1 MCLAGAGA
9 APRPGNLYNRDWRV
23 RNTAIMFENLTDK
36 LQRTFKN
43 LRGQGKLTE
52 EHLDVALGEIREA
65 LIEGDV
71 NVGVADELLA
81 NIRSKALGSEV
92 MLQLSPDQQVVKIVR
107 DELTNLLGKHAKPLF
122 ASRPPSV
129 WMIVGLQGSGKTT
142 TTGKLAKWLSQ
153 HGHRPIV
160 VSTDVYRPAAREQLS
175 QVARSIGIALWPGA
189 GTDKPLEIVRGAIKE
204 AKLSASDVVVV
215 DTAGR
220 LHIDDALM
228 NELSTLKKELQPS
241 EMLFIADAMIGQD
254 AVRSAG
260 EFHKRLGLTGV
271 VLTKLDGDAR
281 GGAALSI
288 AKVSGAPVKFVGL
301 GEKYDAL
308 EGFYPERIV
317 SRVLGMGDILSLIER
332 AESAF
337 DKKTAMELERKLRKE
352 EFTLED
358 FRDQLK
364 QIRKM
369 GPLDQLVDM
378 LPKVGPL
385 QNLPKDTTVDEKK
398 LKQVEAIINSMTNE
412 ERRDHNVIDGKRRKR
427 IAKGSGT
434 SVQEVN
440 QVIKQYMQMRTMMK
454 QYGALAARSKMKG
467 LGKLAG
473 LG

>member
-1 MCLAGAGA
+1 
-9 APRPGNLYNRDWRV
+9 
-23 RNTAIMFENLTDK
+23 MFENLTEK
-36 LQRTFKN
+36 LQRAFKN
-43 LRGQGKLTE
+43 LRGQGKLSE
-52 EHLDVALGEIREA
+52 EHLDAALGEIREA
-65 LIEGDV
+65 LLEGDV

-81 NIRSKALGSEV
+81 NIREKAIGSEV
-92 MLQLSPDQQVVKIVR
+92 MLQLSPDQQVLKVVR
-107 DELTNLLGKHAKPLF
+107 DELTALLGKHAKPIF
-122 ASRPPSV
+122 ASKPPSV

-160 VSTDVYRPAAREQLS
+160 VSTDVYRPAAREQLT
-175 QVARSIGIALWPGA
+175 QVAKAIGTAIWPGA
-189 GTDKPLEIVRGAIKE
+189 GTDKPLEIVKGAIKE

-220 LHIDDALM
+220 LHIDEELM
-228 NELSTLKKELQPS
+228 NELSMLKKELQPS
-241 EMLFIADAMIGQD
+241 ELLFIADAMIGQD

-271 VLTKLDGDAR
+271 ILTKLDGDAR

-288 AKVSGAPVKFVGL
+288 SKVSGAPVKFVGL

-332 AESAF
+332 AEQAV
-337 DKKTAMELERKLRKE
+337 DRKAAEELERKLRKS

-358 FRDQLK
+358 FRDQLR
-364 QIRKM
+364 QVRKM
-369 GPLDQLVDM
+369 GPLEQIMDM
-378 LPKVGPL
+378 LPKMGPL
-385 QNLPKDTTVDEKK
+385 ANLPKDASVDEKK

-434 SVQEVN
+434 TVQDVN
-440 QVIKQYMQMRTMMK
+440 TVLKQYLQMRTMMK
-454 QYGALAARSKMKG
+454 QYGAIAMRSKMKG
-467 LGKLAG
+467 LGKLSSF
-473 LG
+473 

>member
-1 MCLAGAGA
+1 
-9 APRPGNLYNRDWRV
+9 
-23 RNTAIMFENLTDK
+23 MFENLTER

-43 LRGQGKLTE
+43 LRGQGKLSD
-52 EHLDVALGEIREA
+52 EHLDAALVEIREA
-65 LIEGDV
+65 LLEGDV
-71 NVGVADELLA
+71 NVAVADELLA
-81 NIRSKALGSEV
+81 NIRAKALGTEV

-107 DELTNLLGKHAKPLF
+107 DELTHLLGKHAKPLF

-160 VSTDVYRPAAREQLS
+160 VSTDVYRPAAREQLA
-175 QVARSIGIALWPGA
+175 QVAKAIGISVWPA
-189 GTDKPLEIVRGAIKE
+189 TGTDKPLEIVRGAIKE
-204 AKLSASDVVVV
+204 AKLSASDVVIV

-220 LHIDDALM
+220 LHIDDELM
-228 NELSTLKKELQPS
+228 NELSTLKKELQPT

-271 VLTKLDGDAR
+271 ILTKLDGDAR

-288 AKVSGAPVKFVGL
+288 SKVSGAPVKFVGL

-308 EGFYPERIV
+308 EAFYPERIV

-332 AESAF
+332 AESTF
-337 DKKTAMELERKLRKE
+337 DKKAAMELERKLRKE

-385 QNLPKDTTVDEKK
+385 QNLPKDASVDEGK

-434 SVQEVN
+434 TVQDVN
-440 QVIKQYMQMRTMMK
+440 QVLKQYLQMRTMMK
-454 QYGALAARSKMKG
+454 QYGAMAARSRMKG

-473 LG
+473 MG

>member
-1 MCLAGAGA
+1 
-9 APRPGNLYNRDWRV
+9 
-23 RNTAIMFENLTDK
+23 MFENLTEK

-52 EHLDVALGEIREA
+52 EHLDAALAEIREA
-65 LIEGDV
+65 MLEGDV
-71 NVGVADELLA
+71 ALPVIDELLA
-81 NIRSKALGSEV
+81 TIRSKALGSEV
-92 MLQLSPDQQVVKIVR
+92 MLQLSPDQQVIKLVR
-107 DELTNLLGKHAKPLF
+107 DELTTLLGKHAKPLF

-142 TTGKLAKWLSQ
+142 TTGKLAKWLTQ

-160 VSTDVYRPAAREQLS
+160 VSTDVYRPAAREQLA
-175 QVARSIGIALWPGA
+175 QVAKAINVSLWPGA

-204 AKLSASDVVVV
+204 AKLSASDIIIV

-220 LHIDDALM
+220 LHIDDDLM
-228 NELSTLKKELQPS
+228 NELGYLKKELQPS
-241 EMLFIADAMIGQD
+241 EILFIADAMIGQD

-271 VLTKLDGDAR
+271 ILTKLDGDAR

-288 AKVSGAPVKFVGL
+288 NKVSGAPVKFVGL

-317 SRVLGMGDILSLIER
+317 SRILGMGDIMSLIER
-332 AESAF
+332 AEQAV
-337 DKKTAMELERKLRKE
+337 DKKAALDLERKLRTE
-352 EFTLED
+352 GFTLED
-358 FRDQLK
+358 FRDQLR

-385 QNLPKDTTVDEKK
+385 QNIPKDASVDEGK
-398 LKQVEAIINSMTNE
+398 LKQVEAIINSMTNQ
-412 ERRDHNVIDGKRRKR
+412 ERQDHNVIDGKRRKR

-434 SVQEVN
+434 TVQDVN
-440 QVIKQYMQMRTMMK
+440 QVLKQYMQMRTMMK
-454 QYGALAARSKMKG
+454 QYGAMAARAKMKG

-473 LG
+473 LS

>member
-1 MCLAGAGA
+1 
-9 APRPGNLYNRDWRV
+9 
-23 RNTAIMFENLTDK
+23 MFENLTEK

-52 EHLDVALGEIREA
+52 EHLDAALAEIREA
-65 LIEGDV
+65 MLEGDV
-71 NVGVADELLA
+71 ALSVVDELLA
-81 NIRSKALGSEV
+81 SIRSKALGSEV
-92 MLQLSPDQQVVKIVR
+92 MLQLSPDQQVIKLVR
-107 DELTNLLGKHAKPLF
+107 DELTTLLGKHAKPLF

-129 WMIVGLQGSGKTT
+129 WMMVGLQGSGKTT
-142 TTGKLAKWLSQ
+142 TTGKLAKWLAQ

-160 VSTDVYRPAAREQLS
+160 VSTDVYRPAAREQLA
-175 QVARSIGIALWPGA
+175 QVAKSIGANLWPGA
-189 GTDKPLEIVRGAIKE
+189 GSDKPLEIVRGAIKE
-204 AKLSASDVVVV
+204 AKLSASDVVIV

-220 LHIDDALM
+220 LHIDDDLM
-228 NELSTLKKELQPS
+228 NELGYLKKELQPS
-241 EMLFIADAMIGQD
+241 EILFIADAMIGQD

-288 AKVSGAPVKFVGL
+288 SKVSGAPVKFVGL

-317 SRVLGMGDILSLIER
+317 SRILGMGDIMSLIER
-332 AESAF
+332 AEQAV
-337 DKKTAMELERKLRKE
+337 DKKAAIELERKLRKS

-358 FRDQLK
+358 FRDQLR

-369 GPLDQLVDM
+369 GPLDQIVDM
-378 LPKVGPL
+378 LPKIGPL
-385 QNLPKDTTVDEKK
+385 QNIPKDASVDEGK
-398 LKQVEAIINSMTNE
+398 LKQVEAIINSMTNQ
-412 ERRDHNVIDGKRRKR
+412 ERLDHNVIDGKRRKR

-434 SVQEVN
+434 SVQDVN
-440 QVIKQYMQMRTMMK
+440 QVLKQYMQMRTMMK
-454 QYGALAARSKMKG
+454 QYGAMAARAKMKG

-473 LG
+473 LS

>member
-1 MCLAGAGA
+1 MLEG
-9 APRPGNLYNRDWRV
+9 
-23 RNTAIMFENLTDK
+23 
-36 LQRTFKN
+36 
-43 LRGQGKLTE
+43 
-52 EHLDVALGEIREA
+52 DVALPVI
-65 LIEGDV
+65 
-71 NVGVADELLA
+71 DELLA
-81 NIRSKALGSEV
+81 SIRSKALGSEV
-92 MLQLSPDQQVVKIVR
+92 MLQLSPDQQVIKLVR
-107 DELTNLLGKHAKPLF
+107 DELTTLLGKHAKPLF

-142 TTGKLAKWLSQ
+142 TTGKLAKWLTQ

-160 VSTDVYRPAAREQLS
+160 VSTDVYRPAAREQLA
-175 QVARSIGIALWPGA
+175 QVAKAINVSLWPGA

-204 AKLSASDVVVV
+204 AKLSASDIIIV

-220 LHIDDALM
+220 LHIDDDLM
-228 NELSTLKKELQPS
+228 NELGYLKKELQPS
-241 EMLFIADAMIGQD
+241 EILFIADAMIGQD

-271 VLTKLDGDAR
+271 ILTKLDGDAR

-288 AKVSGAPVKFVGL
+288 SKVSGAPVKFVGL

-317 SRVLGMGDILSLIER
+317 SRILGMGDIMSLIER
-332 AESAF
+332 AEQAV
-337 DKKTAMELERKLRKE
+337 DKKAALDLERKLRTE
-352 EFTLED
+352 GFTLED
-358 FRDQLK
+358 FRDQLR

-385 QNLPKDTTVDEKK
+385 QNIPKDASVDEGK
-398 LKQVEAIINSMTNE
+398 LKQVEAIINSMTNQ
-412 ERRDHNVIDGKRRKR
+412 ERQDHNVIDGKRRKR

-434 SVQEVN
+434 TVQDVN
-440 QVIKQYMQMRTMMK
+440 QVLKQYLQMRTMMK
-454 QYGALAARSKMKG
+454 QYGAMAARAKMKG

-473 LG
+473 LS

>member
-1 MCLAGAGA
+1 
-9 APRPGNLYNRDWRV
+9 
-23 RNTAIMFENLTDK
+23 MFENLTER

-43 LRGQGKLTE
+43 LRGQGKLSD
-52 EHLDVALGEIREA
+52 EHLDAALADIREA
-65 LIEGDV
+65 LLEGDV
-71 NVGVADELLA
+71 AVAVADELLA
-81 NIRSKALGSEV
+81 NIRSKALGTEV
-92 MLQLSPDQQVVKIVR
+92 MLQLSPDQQAVKVVR
-107 DELTNLLGKHAKPLF
+107 DELLNLLGKHAKPLF
-122 ASRPPSV
+122 SSRPPSV

-175 QVARSIGIALWPGA
+175 QVAKAIGISVWPA
-189 GTDKPLEIVRGAIKE
+189 TGTDKPLEIVKGAIKE
-204 AKLSASDVVVV
+204 AKLSASDVVIV

-220 LHIDDALM
+220 LHIDDDLM
-228 NELSTLKKELQPS
+228 NELSTLKKELQPA

-271 VLTKLDGDAR
+271 ILTKLDGDAR

-288 AKVSGAPVKFVGL
+288 SKVSGAPVKFVGL
-301 GEKYDAL
+301 GEKYEAL
-308 EGFYPERIV
+308 EAFYPERIV
-317 SRVLGMGDILSLIER
+317 SRILGMGDIMSLIER

-337 DKKTAMELERKLRKE
+337 DKKAAMELERKLRKE

-385 QNLPKDTTVDEKK
+385 QNLPKDASVDEGK

-434 SVQEVN
+434 TVQDVN
-440 QVIKQYMQMRTMMK
+440 QVLKQYLQMRTMMK
-454 QYGALAARSKMKG
+454 QYGAMAARSRMKG

-473 LG
+473 MG

>member
-1 MCLAGAGA
+1 
-9 APRPGNLYNRDWRV
+9 
-23 RNTAIMFENLTDK
+23 MFENLTEK
-36 LQRTFKN
+36 LQRAFKN

-52 EHLDVALGEIREA
+52 EHLDAALGEIREA
-65 LIEGDV
+65 LLEGDV

-81 NIRSKALGSEV
+81 NIRKNAIGSEV
-92 MLQLSPDQQVVKIVR
+92 MLQLSPDQQVLKVVR
-107 DELTNLLGKHAKPLF
+107 DELTALLGKHAKPLF

-160 VSTDVYRPAAREQLS
+160 VSTDVYRPAAREQLA
-175 QVARSIGIALWPGA
+175 QVAKAIGTAIWPGA
-189 GTDKPLEIVRGAIKE
+189 GTDKPLEIVKGAIKE
-204 AKLSASDVVVV
+204 AKLSASDVVLV

-220 LHIDDALM
+220 LHIDDELM
-228 NELSTLKKELQPS
+228 NELGTLKKELQPS
-241 EMLFIADAMIGQD
+241 EILFIADAMIGQD

-271 VLTKLDGDAR
+271 ILTKLDGDAR

-288 AKVSGAPVKFVGL
+288 SKVSGAPVKFVGL

-332 AESAF
+332 AEQAV
-337 DKKTAMELERKLRKE
+337 DRKAAEELERKLRKS

-358 FRDQLK
+358 FRDQLR
-364 QIRKM
+364 QVRKM
-369 GPLDQLVDM
+369 GPLEQIVDM
-378 LPKVGPL
+378 LPKLGPL
-385 QNLPKDTTVDEKK
+385 ANLPKDASVDEKK
-398 LKQVEAIINSMTNE
+398 LTQVEAIINSMTNE
-412 ERRDHNVIDGKRRKR
+412 ERRDHNVIEGKRRKR

-434 SVQEVN
+434 TVQDVN
-440 QVIKQYMQMRTMMK
+440 TVLKQYLQMRTMMK
-454 QYGALAARSKMKG
+454 QYGAMALRSKTKG
-467 LGKLAG
+467 LGKLSG
-473 LG
+473 MS